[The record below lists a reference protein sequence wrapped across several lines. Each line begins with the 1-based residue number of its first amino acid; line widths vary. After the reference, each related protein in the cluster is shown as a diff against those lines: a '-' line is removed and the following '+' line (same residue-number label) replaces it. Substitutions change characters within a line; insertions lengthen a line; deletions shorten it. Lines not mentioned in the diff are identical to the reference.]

1 MRAFRFVL
9 CAGVAAAA
17 LSLSGCFGGTT
28 SSAQPRSASFALPG
42 VAASAALAPALYMQL
57 ASSSS
62 LFAIRASELAAE
74 RAASGS
80 IRVAAQSI
88 IRDQTGVASQLSMA
102 GRRVELLPSAAL
114 SPEQSAEL
122 DRLRESAD
130 FDSDYRRAVG
140 GALSR
145 AYEAHA
151 AFARAG
157 SSPTLIPV
165 ARMAAPVTKKNLD
178 ALGR

>member
-1 MRAFRFVL
+1 MRVFRLVL
-9 CAGVAAAA
+9 GVSAAASA
-17 LSLSGCFGGTT
+17 LGLSGCGGSTRP
-28 SSAQPRSASFALPG
+28 APRSASFVLPSSPA
-42 VAASAALAPALYMQL
+42 VVALAPALYMQL

-80 IRVAAQSI
+80 TRLAAQAI
-88 IRDQTGVASQLSMA
+88 IRDQGGVASQLSFA
-102 GRRVELLPSAAL
+102 GRRLELLPTAAL
-114 SPEQSAEL
+114 SAEQSAEL

-145 AYEAHA
+145 AYDAHRV
-151 AFARAG
+151 FAQSG

-165 ARMAAPVTKKNLD
+165 ARMAAPVTKRNLD
-178 ALGR
+178 SLGR

>member
-1 MRAFRFVL
+1 MRVFRL
-9 CAGVAAAA
+9 ALGVSAATAA
-17 LSLSGCFGGTT
+17 LTLSGCGGTT
-28 SSAQPRSASFALPG
+28 RAAPRSASFIPPTPA
-42 VAASAALAPALYMQL
+42 VVALAPALYMQL

-80 IRVAAQSI
+80 TRVAAQSI
-88 IRDQTGVASQLSMA
+88 IRDQGGVASQLSFA
-102 GRRVELLPSAAL
+102 GRRLELLPTAAL
-114 SPEQSAEL
+114 SAEQSAEL

-140 GALSR
+140 GALAR
-145 AYEAHA
+145 AYDAHR
-151 AFARAG
+151 AFAQAG

-165 ARMAAPVTKKNLD
+165 ARMAAPVTKRNLD
-178 ALGR
+178 SLKR

>member
-1 MRAFRFVL
+1 MP
-9 CAGVAAAA
+9 G
-17 LSLSGCFGGTT
+17 
-28 SSAQPRSASFALPG
+28 AS
-42 VAASAALAPALYMQL
+42 VALAPALYMQV

-62 LFAIRASELAAE
+62 LFAIRASELAAQ
-74 RAASGS
+74 RAASGTT
-80 IRVAAQSI
+80 RAAAEAI
-88 IRDQTGVASQLSMA
+88 IRDQTGVASQLSFA
-102 GRRVELLPSAAL
+102 GRRLELLPSAAL

-140 GALSR
+140 GTLARALD
-145 AYEAHA
+145 AHQS
-151 AFARAG
+151 FARSG

>member
-1 MRAFRFVL
+1 MRVFRLVV
-9 CAGVAAAA
+9 CVPAAAA
-17 LSLSGCFGGTT
+17 VLSVSGCGGSTRP
-28 SSAQPRSASFALPG
+28 APRSASFTLPS
-42 VAASAALAPALYMQL
+42 VAASAALAPALYMQV

-62 LFAIRASELAAE
+62 LFAIRASEIAAE
-74 RAASGS
+74 RSANINTRS
-80 IRVAAQSI
+80 AAQSI
-88 IRDQTGVASQLSMA
+88 IRDQGGVASQLSFA
-102 GRRVELLPSAAL
+102 GRRLELLPTAAL
-114 SPEQSAEL
+114 SPDQSAEL

-130 FDSDYRRAVG
+130 FDSDNRRAVG

-165 ARMAAPVTKKNLD
+165 ARMAAPVTKRNLD
-178 ALGR
+178 SLGR

>member
-1 MRAFRFVL
+1 MRVFRLVL
-9 CAGVAAAA
+9 SASAAVAA
-17 LSLSGCFGGTT
+17 LSLSACGGSTRP
-28 SSAQPRSASFALPG
+28 APRSASFVLPSTPA
-42 VAASAALAPALYMQL
+42 VVALAPALYMQL

-74 RAASGS
+74 RSANINTRS
-80 IRVAAQSI
+80 AAQAI
-88 IRDQTGVASQLSMA
+88 IRDQGGVASQLSFA
-102 GRRVELLPSAAL
+102 GRRIELLPTAAL
-114 SPEQSAEL
+114 SAEQSAEL
-122 DRLRESAD
+122 DRLRASAD

-145 AYEAHA
+145 AYEAHR
-151 AFARAG
+151 AFAQAG

-178 ALGR
+178 SLGR